1 MDNQKWL
8 LLNQLLEDLSDPSS
22 KIDSE
27 DSIRLV
33 SQLVLELES
42 ELTSLKTGNLQ
53 RRLAETYLI
62 DPKKGLA

>member
-1 MDNQKWL
+1 MDERSWL
-8 LLNQLLEDLSDPSS
+8 SLNRLLEALSEPNS
-22 KIDSE
+22 KISSE

-62 DPKKGLA
+62 DPKRGWA

>member
-62 DPKKGLA
+62 DPKKGWA